1 MTEPFKYRLVQAA
14 RILLGRPVS
23 RVAQRE
29 IPALT
34 DKEIVEARHFFP
46 LEKFFI
52 FGHARAGTTVFVRL
66 IRLHPEVHCSYQAHF
81 FTRPPLLESLV
92 ADKEVGAW
100 LKRDSNRWN
109 RGRDLSPVIL
119 RAAADMILERE
130 ARLENKR
137 IVGDK
142 SPNNL
147 LDGRAVQLMHKIYPD
162 ARLIYILRDGRDT
175 ILSHRIQAFVE
186 FPERLPQEDQR
197 IRRDFSRDPGP
208 FRRGERSLFS
218 EAGIR
223 RAAEGWVRNVT
234 QTHSLGTEL
243 YAERYLVSR
252 YEDLLAQP
260 WMEMTR
266 LWDFL
271 KASPPPVE
279 LEQAI
284 DVEMHR
290 NPDADWQQE
299 KARDIVAPVQR
310 GKQGSWREMFTARD
324 NQIFHQVAG
333 DTLKNWEYDTNQFDP
348 VG

>member
-1 MTEPFKYRLVQAA
+1 MTEPFNHRLAQAA
-14 RILLGRPVS
+14 RILLGRPAS
-23 RVAQRE
+23 RPVARE

-34 DKEIVEARHFFP
+34 DEEIAEARQFFP

-92 ADKEVGAW
+92 ADREVAAW

-130 ARLENKR
+130 ARRENKR

-147 LDGRAVQLMHKIYPD
+147 LDGQAVQLVHKIYPD

-186 FPERLPQEDQR
+186 FPERLSQEDQR
-197 IRRDFSRDPGP
+197 IRRDFSRDPEP

-218 EAGIR
+218 EEGIQ

-234 QTHSLGTEL
+234 QTHLLGTNL
-243 YAERYLVSR
+243 YCERYLVSR

-260 WMEMTR
+260 WQELTR

-271 KASPPPVE
+271 KASPPPGE
-279 LEQAI
+279 LEQAV
-284 DVEMHR
+284 DAEMHR
-290 NPDADWQQE
+290 NPDAEWQQQ
-299 KARDIVAPVQR
+299 KAREIAAPVQR
-310 GKQGSWREMFTARD
+310 GRQGSWREMFTTRD
-324 NQIFHQVAG
+324 RRLFLQVAG
-333 DTLKNWEYDTNQFDP
+333 DTLTDWGYETS
-348 VG
+348 